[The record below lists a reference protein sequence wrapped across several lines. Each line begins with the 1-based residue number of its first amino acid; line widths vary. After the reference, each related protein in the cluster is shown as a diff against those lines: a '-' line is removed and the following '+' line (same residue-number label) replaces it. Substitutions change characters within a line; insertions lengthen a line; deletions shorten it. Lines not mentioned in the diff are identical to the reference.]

1 MGRTVGELTNIST
14 VLELLQT
21 LISESKELEVTA
33 SKIQQG
39 EKIGLDEVEIKS
51 LVEKYSSWYSRSLS
65 ILPLDLQQKFRSDYE
80 GTFWN
85 PKIKKFLEAATE
97 PSVFYPQ
104 NEIGKDI
111 FPFWGF
117 PFQQNF
123 YPYLLD
129 QRQLL
134 IEASKRLSASS
145 SSEQTPTIE
154 ELIAESKKLEDTAGK
169 IQQGEK
175 VGLSADKINALVEKY
190 HAWFGHCLSQLSD
203 DLKNKFRFE
212 YEGAWYALKIK
223 KFLEA
228 PTQRNPLFTESINGN
243 ELKLFSYWLYPYD
256 TTFRN
261 PLLAQRQLLMEVKER
276 KLNLREKENEG
287 NAKSNQPAKINS
299 YLFEQLI
306 QELLHALHFT
316 DIKPLGQDYGFDLQA
331 VYPSKS
337 LTGIVIPQAWLI
349 SIKYRNTQE
358 PQAATSLT
366 RYITSLLASPQANNV
381 AKMLF
386 IDYSNL
392 TSFGKEYVDAL
403 TKEFGGRIEIWD
415 RDQLDSLLSQ
425 FPQLQK
431 KYENIIAKLHPSLSV
446 LPKTNQI
453 NVAER
458 LRKCKPGQEDWRGY
472 EDICI
477 DVLTEAFVPP
487 LKRVEPQA
495 RTESGLERRDA
506 LLPLL
511 GAKEGW
517 EEISQKYDAHFLL
530 CEFKNYV
537 DPIDKGEVN
546 QAANYLKRHIGRIG
560 IIFSRIPPS
569 PSALHMRRSVYADER
584 KLILFFEDEHLLEL
598 LKLKEAGQNPL
609 QLIQDA
615 ILNFLLKY
623 E

>member
-1 MGRTVGELTNIST
+1 
-14 VLELLQT
+14 
-21 LISESKELEVTA
+21 
-33 SKIQQG
+33 
-39 EKIGLDEVEIKS
+39 
-51 LVEKYSSWYSRSLS
+51 
-65 ILPLDLQQKFRSDYE
+65 
-80 GTFWN
+80 
-85 PKIKKFLEAATE
+85 
-97 PSVFYPQ
+97 
-104 NEIGKDI
+104 
-111 FPFWGF
+111 
-117 PFQQNF
+117 
-123 YPYLLD
+123 
-129 QRQLL
+129 
-134 IEASKRLSASS
+134 
-145 SSEQTPTIE
+145 
-154 ELIAESKKLEDTAGK
+154 
-169 IQQGEK
+169 
-175 VGLSADKINALVEKY
+175 
-190 HAWFGHCLSQLSD
+190 
-203 DLKNKFRFE
+203 
-212 YEGAWYALKIK
+212 
-223 KFLEA
+223 
-228 PTQRNPLFTESINGN
+228 
-243 ELKLFSYWLYPYD
+243 
-256 TTFRN
+256 
-261 PLLAQRQLLMEVKER
+261 MEVKER

-337 LTGIVIPQAWLI
+337 LTGIVIPQA
-349 SIKYRNTQE
+349 
-358 PQAATSLT
+358 
-366 RYITSLLASPQANNV
+366 
-381 AKMLF
+381 
-386 IDYSNL
+386 
-392 TSFGKEYVDAL
+392 
-403 TKEFGGRIEIWD
+403 
-415 RDQLDSLLSQ
+415 LDSLLSQ

-477 DVLTEAFVPP
+477 DVLTEEFVTP